1 MPQMR
6 PFLGA
11 AALAFAISLKLS
23 LAETEELL
31 RKAGYA
37 LSGSSKTDIIIRYF
51 IERGRYDIFDINEA
65 LYEFD
70 QALLGA

>member
-1 MPQMR
+1 MCHSSSKAGERKAMR
-6 PFLGA
+6 L
-11 AALAFAISLKLS
+11 
-23 LAETEELL
+23 ETEALL

-37 LSGSSKTDIIIRYF
+37 FSESSKTDIIIRYY
-51 IERGRYDIFDINEA
+51 IEHGRYDIFDINEA